1 MDETLLKVY
10 FLPRIFKRLPEQDV
24 CTTFYK
30 TRRNSNYPCIL
41 VLVKRYQI
49 TFLSNSSG
57 IFSSVCFNDLRQEC
71 FSGSQDR
78 ENVKERSN
86 KNCSTRSNL
95 HSQLNICSSQNGI
108 TVLPI
113 VKPEKSQSVHLFRN
127 GRAILVENENVERG
141 LYVQDRPEE
150 GIFFSPTQPKV

>member
-24 CTTFYK
+24 FTTFYK
-30 TRRNSNYPCIL
+30 TRRNS
-41 VLVKRYQI
+41 Q
-49 TFLSNSSG
+49 LSLHFG
-57 IFSSVCFNDLRQEC
+57 
-71 FSGSQDR
+71 
-78 ENVKERSN
+78 
-86 KNCSTRSNL
+86 SNL

-113 VKPEKSQSVHLFRN
+113 VKPEKSQSVHLYRN
-127 GRAILVENENVERG
+127 GRVILVENENVERG
-141 LYVQDRPEE
+141 LYAQDRPEE